1 MRSVIEGDDEEEE
14 DDTDMEENDFDSD
27 EYDDYGDYDDD
38 LDDDDFGDIH
48 DDGDEEGRHWT
59 SPAEFAAVDMITP
72 RRSFKGAKNMETV
85 KDCELHARFH
95 DGGLC

>member
-1 MRSVIEGDDEEEE
+1 LRSVIEGDDEEEE
-14 DDTDMEENDFDSD
+14 DDTDMEEDDFDSD

-38 LDDDDFGDIH
+38 LDDDFGDIH